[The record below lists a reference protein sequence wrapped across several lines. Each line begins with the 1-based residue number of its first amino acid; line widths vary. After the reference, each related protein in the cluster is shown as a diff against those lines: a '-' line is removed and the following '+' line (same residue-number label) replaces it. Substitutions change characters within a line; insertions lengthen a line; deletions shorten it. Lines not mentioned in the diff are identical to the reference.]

1 MDEEIARLRERRMR
15 ELLASR
21 AAQAPVEPVAGVM
34 IATGMNLDGLLQ
46 NHPYLVIDCWA
57 PWCGPCRRVGPVIE
71 SLAREFAGRIAF
83 AKLNTDENL
92 EAASRFAISAIPTL
106 LLFDSGVLVGR
117 ITGAYPIDALRTE
130 ILRRYRLR

>member
-1 MDEEIARLRERRMR
+1 MR